1 MRIAV
6 GSDHAGFH
14 LKEHVRHVLEVEGH
28 DVVDVGTVSPDS
40 VDYPRYAEEASR
52 LVAEGEAE
60 RAVLACGSGVGV
72 SIVANKVDGVRAVNA
87 HDPPEAEMARRHN
100 DANVVALSG
109 TRLKPEQADRD
120 RGHLPAH
127 HLRGRAPCPPGRPD
141 RRRGARSGLRGTVAV
156 SRRDRRLGRSPP
168 PGNGG

>member
-14 LKEHVRHVLEVEGH
+14 LKEHVRQVLEAEGH

-40 VDYPRYAEEASR
+40 VDYPRFAEEASR
-52 LVAEGEAE
+52 LVADGEAQ

-87 HDPPEAEMARRHN
+87 HDPSEAEMARRHN
-100 DANVVALSG
+100 DANVVTLSG
-109 TRLKPEQADRD
+109 ARLQPEQADRIVAAFLRTGFEGGRHARRVGQITD
-120 RGHLPAH
+120 VE
-127 HLRGRAPCPPGRPD
+127 RGRASVVP
-141 RRRGARSGLRGTVAV
+141 SG
-156 SRRDRRLGRSPP
+156 
-168 PGNGG
+168 

>member
-14 LKEHVRHVLEVEGH
+14 LKEHVRRVLQDAGH
-28 DVVDVGTVSPDS
+28 DVVDVGTMSPES

-72 SIVANKVDGVRAVNA
+72 SIVANKIDGVRAVNA
-87 HDPPEAEMARRHN
+87 HDASEAEMARRHN
-100 DANVVALSG
+100 DANVVTLSG
-109 TRLKPEQADRD
+109 ARLAPEQADRIVATFLRTAFEGGRHARRVGQIAD
-120 RGHLPAH
+120 VE
-127 HLRGRAPCPPGRPD
+127 RGRDSVVPSQSAAAT
-141 RRRGARSGLRGTVAV
+141 GA
-156 SRRDRRLGRSPP
+156 
-168 PGNGG
+168 

>member
-14 LKEHVRHVLEVEGH
+14 LKEHVRQVLEAEGH

-52 LVAEGEAE
+52 LVADGEAE

-72 SIVANKVDGVRAVNA
+72 SIVANKIQGVRAFNA
-87 HDPPEAEMARRHN
+87 HDPSEAEMARRHN

-109 TRLKPEQADRD
+109 SRVKPEQADRIVAAFLRTSFEGGRHARRVGQIAD
-120 RGHLPAH
+120 VE
-127 HLRGRAPCPPGRPD
+127 RGRDSVVPSGSAAAT
-141 RRRGARSGLRGTVAV
+141 GA
-156 SRRDRRLGRSPP
+156 
-168 PGNGG
+168 

>member
-14 LKEHVRHVLEVEGH
+14 LKEHVRQVLEAEGH
-28 DVVDVGTVSPDS
+28 DIVDVGTVSPDS

-52 LVAEGEAE
+52 LVAEGEVD

-72 SIVANKVDGVRAVNA
+72 SIVANKVAGVRAFNA
-87 HDPPEAEMARRHN
+87 HDPSEAEMARRHN

-109 TRLKPEQADRD
+109 VRLQPQQADRIVATFLRTGFEGGRHARRVGQISD
-120 RGHLPAH
+120 VE
-127 HLRGRAPCPPGRPD
+127 RGRGSVVPSQSAAAT
-141 RRRGARSGLRGTVAV
+141 GA
-156 SRRDRRLGRSPP
+156 
-168 PGNGG
+168 

>member
-14 LKEHVRHVLEVEGH
+14 LKEHVRRVLEGDGH
-28 DVVDVGTVSPDS
+28 EIVDVGTVSPDS

-52 LVAEGEAE
+52 LVAEGAAD

-72 SIVANKVDGVRAVNA
+72 SIVANKVGGVRAVNA
-87 HDPPEAEMARRHN
+87 HDAAEAEMARRHN

-109 TRLKPEQADRD
+109 ARLAPEQADRIV
-120 RGHLPAH
+120 AAF
-127 HLRGRAPCPPGRPD
+127 LRTGFEGGRHA
-141 RRRGARSGLRGTVAV
+141 RRVGQIADLE
-156 SRRDRRLGRSPP
+156 RDRESVVPSESAAATGA
-168 PGNGG
+168 

>member
-14 LKEHVRHVLEVEGH
+14 LKEHVRQVLEGQGH

-52 LVAEGEAE
+52 LVAEGDAD

-72 SIVANKVDGVRAVNA
+72 SIVANKIDGVRAVNA
-87 HDPPEAEMARRHN
+87 HDSSEAEMARRHN
-100 DANVVALSG
+100 DANVVTLSG
-109 TRLKPEQADRD
+109 SRLGPQQADTIV
-120 RGHLPAH
+120 AAF
-127 HLRGRAPCPPGRPD
+127 LRTEFEGGRHARRVGQISALEAERREPD
-141 RRRGARSGLRGTVAV
+141 TALHS
-156 SRRDRRLGRSPP
+156 
-168 PGNGG
+168 

>member
-14 LKEHVRHVLEVEGH
+14 PKEHVRQVLEAQGH
-28 DVVDVGTVSPDS
+28 DVTDVGTVSPDS

-52 LVAEGEAE
+52 LVADGDAD

-72 SIVANKVDGVRAVNA
+72 SIVANKIDGVRAVNA
-87 HDPPEAEMARRHN
+87 HDASEAEMARRHN

-109 TRLKPEQADRD
+109 VRLQPAQADRIVSTFLRTGFEGGRHARRVGQIAD
-120 RGHLPAH
+120 VE
-127 HLRGRAPCPPGRPD
+127 RGRDSVVPSGSAAAT
-141 RRRGARSGLRGTVAV
+141 GA
-156 SRRDRRLGRSPP
+156 
-168 PGNGG
+168 